1 MHLNFKN
8 LKFVKNNLIIIGLN
22 RWYVSAEEKK
32 TLTIRFQKTMTIK
45 KKLLKYT
52 WIIMGLQDKG
62 QSFLI
67 YTELNFLL

>member
-1 MHLNFKN
+1 MSLQKKKNFDDK
-8 LKFVKNNLIIIGLN
+8 
-22 RWYVSAEEKK
+22 VSK
-32 TLTIRFQKTMTIK
+32 INDYQ

>member
-8 LKFVKNNLIIIGLN
+8 LKFVKNNLTIIGLN